1 MIRKSNAL
9 WALLVAGDAVAL
21 VAAVMGAYWLRFFTD
36 FFWVMPRQ
44 DQDIYLRLA
53 VLVAFVGVIILH
65 LSDSYRV
72 KGRVL
77 GLESIYALV
86 KSVTL
91 TFIIALVVSFSLRGV
106 MTSTEADAQSRL
118 ILGMAWLIS
127 LGLVLLWRAG
137 VSSIIRHYRTKG
149 LGLNQV
155 LIIGADAAAR
165 RFMRVLDDNPK
176 LGFKAIGCLSGRT
189 SNTTEGADP
198 CLGSVDDLA
207 DVIKEQWIDQIVVA
221 LSDVEPERLTS
232 LLDISE
238 RADIQF
244 SMIPHH
250 LEMLTSKGHLS
261 EIGGFPIVTIEESR
275 QLRRDRIV
283 RRLLNL
289 ALSVTMLLLV
299 LPVLLP
305 LILVIAVVIK
315 LESPGPVLFRQQRV
329 GKGGRP
335 FWLYKFRSMV
345 SDAESL
351 KQDLAQKNEAKGAL
365 FKIRNDP
372 RVTRTGRLLRRLSL
386 DELPQLINVF
396 AGHMNLVGPRP
407 PLLTEVVMY
416 EDWQMRRFD
425 VLPGM
430 VGLPQVSGRSDLT
443 FDEVIRLDLYYIENW
458 SPLLDLKVLLRTIP
472 VVLSGKGAY

>member
-9 WALLVAGDAVAL
+9 SALLAAGDAAAL
-21 VAAVMGAYWLRFFTD
+21 ATAVMSAYWLRFHTD

-44 DQDIYLRLA
+44 DQEIYLRLA
-53 VLVAFVGVIILH
+53 ALVAFFGVVILH

-72 KGRVL
+72 KGRVF
-77 GLESIYALV
+77 GLESVYVLV
-86 KSVTL
+86 KSITL
-91 TFIIALVVSFSLRGV
+91 TFTIALVVSFSLRGV
-106 MTSTEADAQSRL
+106 MTSSDADAQSRL

-137 VSSIIRHYRTKG
+137 VGSIIRYYRTKG

-155 LIIGADAAAR
+155 LVVGADAAAH
-165 RFMRVLDDNPK
+165 RFMRVLDENPR
-176 LGFKAIGCLSGRT
+176 LGFKAIGCLSGQ
-189 SNTTEGADP
+189 SPSSAGEDK
-198 CLGSVDDLA
+198 CLGTIDDFDA
-207 DVIKEQWIDQIVVA
+207 VVKERWIDQVVVA
-221 LSDVEPERLTS
+221 LSDVEPRMLTS
-232 LLDISE
+232 LLEISE

-261 EIGGFPIVTIEESR
+261 EIGGFPIVTMEESR

-289 ALSVTMLLLV
+289 AFSATMFLLTV
-299 LPVLLP
+299 PVLLP
-305 LILVIAVVIK
+305 LSLMIALVIK

-345 SDAESL
+345 SDAESR
-351 KQDLAQKNEAKGAL
+351 KQDLAPLNEAKGAL
-365 FKIRNDP
+365 FKIRDDP
-372 RVTRTGRLLRRLSL
+372 RVTRTGSLIRRLSL
-386 DELPQLINVF
+386 DELPQLVNVF

-407 PLLTEVVMY
+407 PLLSEVAMY
-416 EDWQMRRFD
+416 EDWQMKRFD

-458 SPLLDLKVLLRTIP
+458 SPLLDMKVLLRTIP

>member
-9 WALLVAGDAVAL
+9 WALLATGDAAAL
-21 VAAVMGAYWLRFFTD
+21 ATAVMGAYWLRFHSAL
-36 FFWVMPRQ
+36 FFVMPRQ
-44 DQDIYLRLA
+44 DRDIYLRLA
-53 VLVAFVGVIILH
+53 VLVAFVGVVILH

-72 KGRVL
+72 KGRIL
-77 GLESIYALV
+77 GLETIYSLV
-86 KSVTL
+86 KSVSL
-91 TFIIALVVSFSLRGV
+91 TYTIALVVSFSLRGV
-106 MTSTEADAQSRL
+106 LSSSDADAQSRL

-127 LGLVLLWRAG
+127 AGLVLLWRAG
-137 VSSIIRHYRTKG
+137 VGYVIRHYRTRG

-155 LIIGADAAAR
+155 LIVGSDVAAR
-165 RFMRVLDDNPK
+165 RFMKVLDDNPK
-176 LGFKAIGCLSGRT
+176 LGFRAIGCLHAQP
-189 SNTTEGADP
+189 SNLPEEDDR
-198 CLGSVDDLA
+198 CLGTINDLA
-207 DVIKEQWIDQIVVA
+207 TVIKEQWIDQIVVE
-221 LSDVEPERLTS
+221 LSDVDPERLTS

-261 EIGGFPIVTIEESR
+261 EIGGVPIVTMVESR
-275 QLRRDRIV
+275 QLRRNRTV
-283 RRLLNL
+283 RRVLNIG
-289 ALSVTMLLLV
+289 LSATMLLLTS
-299 LPVLLP
+299 PVLLP
-305 LILVIAVVIK
+305 LILVTALAIK
-315 LESPGPVLFRQQRV
+315 LESSGPILFRQQRV

-351 KQDLAQKNEAKGAL
+351 KHDLAQRNEAKGAL

-372 RVTRTGRLLRRLSL
+372 RVTRTGRLIRRLSF
-386 DELPQLINVF
+386 DEFPQLINVF

-407 PLLTEVVMY
+407 PLLNEVAMY
-416 EDWQMRRFD
+416 EDWQMKRFD

-458 SPLLDLKVLLRTIP
+458 SPLLDLKVLLRTVP